1 MPTPVALRTNNP
13 SLEKNVR
20 APPHLVSSSINGDD
34 VVKDAITADRV
45 LDDPQCAHGGVGER
59 GGADPVDG
67 NDHVCRHGTV
77 SDPASRQGACYVV
90 CDGLGGAQ
98 AGEVA
103 SRTAVETFVAAWCS
117 RELSAEDTKQR
128 LRLAVHEANA
138 VVYRL
143 SLSSEELAGMGTTLV
158 GFVPHAERSYV
169 CNVGDSRCYRLRG
182 DVLTQLTEDHTM
194 AADMIRQGLLDPA
207 YAQNVSERNILTRA
221 LGTAAR
227 VEVDVVSDE
236 LCAGDRYLLCSD
248 GLWGTISESD
258 LKTGLTG
265 GSPEEAAHRLVNL
278 ANTCGGPDN
287 STAIVVDVQEAAGV
301 AD

>member
-1 MPTPVALRTNNP
+1 
-13 SLEKNVR
+13 
-20 APPHLVSSSINGDD
+20 
-34 VVKDAITADRV
+34 
-45 LDDPQCAHGGVGER
+45 
-59 GGADPVDG
+59 
-67 NDHVCRHGTV
+67 VCIWYKHATV
-77 SDPASRQGACYVV
+77 SQFIWEESHEFAIASREEYTQCQEVAMRITGAGWTDIGLQRDTNEDSFAVVQEGKEVERQGACYVV

-103 SRTAVETFVAAWCS
+103 SRTAVEAFVAAWCS

-143 SLSSEELAGMGTTLV
+143 SLSSEDLAGMGTTLV
-158 GFVPHAERSYV
+158 GFVPHAERAYI

-194 AADMIRQGLLDPA
+194 AADMIRQGVLDPA
-207 YAQNVSERNILTRA
+207 FARNVSERNILTRA

-236 LCAGDRYLLCSD
+236 LRAGDRYLLCSD

-265 GSPEEAAHRLVNL
+265 GSPEETAHRLVDL
-278 ANTCGGPDN
+278 ANACGGPDN
-287 STAIVVDVQEAAGV
+287 STAIVVDVEETAGLV
-301 AD
+301 D

>member
-158 GFVPHAERSYV
+158 AFVPHAERSYV

-207 YAQNVSERNILTRA
+207 YARNVSERNILTRA

-227 VEVDVVSDE
+227 AEVDVVSDE

-265 GSPEEAAHRLVNL
+265 GSPEETAHRLVDL
-278 ANTCGGPDN
+278 ANAYGGSDN
-287 STAIVVDVQEAAGV
+287 STAIVVDVEETAGLV
-301 AD
+301 D